1 MPIAVKCRCGKS
13 LNVQDAFAG
22 KTVKCP
28 SCQQAV
34 KVPAAAVPTQEIAP
48 TAAAAAGLN
57 NLFEQEGIQG
67 YMGPICPACSKPLKP
82 NAVICTACGTHL
94 QTGQKLS
101 GVAEARAKSGSL
113 GHAALDE
120 AVSMLHSERELQ
132 RRTMNTG
139 MPWWFLLIMLVFIGF
154 FAFSLVSI
162 VNAATTESGATG
174 FAATLKRTAAN
185 PTAVWG
191 MVIAGLVLQT
201 FARGWLVVL
210 GFKDSAGEGLTTLFL
225 WHKFLGQLGEHPV
238 IGLIYT
244 LGFFT
249 TLSGLG
255 LAAANKWG
263 V

>member
-13 LNVQDAFAG
+13 LNVQDGFAG

-28 SCQQAV
+28 ACQQGVA
-34 KVPAAAVPTQEIAP
+34 VPAPVKPAAV
-48 TAAAAAGLN
+48 AASGGLDD
-57 NLFEQEGIQG
+57 LFDQEGFQG
-67 YMGPICPACSKPLKP
+67 YMGPVCPACSKPLKP
-82 NAVICTACGTHL
+82 GAVICTACGTHM
-94 QTGQKLS
+94 QTGQKLV

-113 GHAALDE
+113 GHVALDE
-120 AVSMLHSERELQ
+120 AVSMLKSERELQ
-132 RRTMNTG
+132 SRTMNTG
-139 MPWWFLLIMLVFIGF
+139 MPWWFLLIMLLFIGF

-162 VNAATTESGATG
+162 VNAATTTTGATG

-191 MVIAGLVLQT
+191 MIITGLVLQG
-201 FARGWLVVL
+201 FARIWLVVL
-210 GFKDSAGEGLTTLFL
+210 GFKDSVGEGLTTLFL

-238 IGLIYT
+238 VGLIYT

-263 V
+263 A